1 VDRAGWAELAA
12 DYGEAASR
20 HWQNCGADEIYD
32 RLARASRIALRI
44 AEAEIDEEWLL
55 NRLATLEIR
64 CGDDNPGR
72 LLEQAFL
79 GRNAFISG
87 VNWVEEHCLGVWL
100 HGRHWDAARKEAER
114 RWPSPEV
121 EGQNAD

>member
-55 NRLATLEIR
+55 NRLVTLAIL
-64 CGDDNPGR
+64 CGDD
-72 LLEQAFL
+72 
-79 GRNAFISG
+79 S
-87 VNWVEEHCLGVWL
+87 V
-100 HGRHWDAARKEAER
+100 
-114 RWPSPEV
+114 
-121 EGQNAD
+121 